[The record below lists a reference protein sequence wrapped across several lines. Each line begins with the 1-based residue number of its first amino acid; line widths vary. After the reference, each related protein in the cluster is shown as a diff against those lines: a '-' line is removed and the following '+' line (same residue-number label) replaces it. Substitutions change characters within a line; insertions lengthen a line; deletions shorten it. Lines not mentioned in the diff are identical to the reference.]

1 MEPVEGSRAL
11 HRRRGKD
18 GHDQQGDLQPLP
30 AGAPQC
36 RGNRCGPGRSELR
49 GDRRGG
55 EPATRTESANA
66 EAAGG
71 CGSFNIGTTPINVQE
86 ADIERAVSAFA
97 QSPNSGM
104 ITAVSAAALE
114 HKDLIIKLATQF
126 RLPVVYAYRVF
137 CGSRLSDELRN
148 RHYWTVHRPFGVK
161 RFQTVRWSVSMSLT
175 GSCFSSESA

>member
-1 MEPVEGSRAL
+1 MEPVEGLRAL

-36 RGNRCGPGRSELR
+36 RGDRCGPGRSELR

-55 EPATRTESANA
+55 EPATRTESADA
-66 EAAGG
+66 EPAGG
-71 CGSFNIGTTPINVQE
+71 CGLFNIETTPIDVQE
-86 ADIERAVSAFA
+86 AADIERAVSAFA

-126 RLPVVYAYRVF
+126 RLPVDVLPDPAEQTEDY
-137 CGSRLSDELRN
+137 GRLIGRRS
-148 RHYWTVHRPFGVK
+148 
-161 RFQTVRWSVSMSLT
+161 
-175 GSCFSSESA
+175 

>member
-1 MEPVEGSRAL
+1 MEPVEGLRAL

-36 RGNRCGPGRSELR
+36 RGDRCGPGRSELR

-55 EPATRTESANA
+55 EPATRTESADA
-66 EAAGG
+66 EPAGG
-71 CGSFNIGTTPINVQE
+71 CGLFNIETTPIDVQE
-86 ADIERAVSAFA
+86 AADIERAVSAFA

-114 HKDLIIKLATQF
+114 HKDLIIKPA
-126 RLPVVYAYRVF
+126 A
-137 CGSRLSDELRN
+137 
-148 RHYWTVHRPFGVK
+148 
-161 RFQTVRWSVSMSLT
+161 LT
-175 GSCFSSESA
+175 GSSRAACRPARANADEVRPRNQFEVGQGYRPNCPLTLLARADELIV